1 MRISTIIITKNA
13 EKHLKQCL
21 DSVLWTD
28 EIIVLDCGSD
38 DNTVD
43 ICNSYSDKLKLH
55 QTDWPGFGKQ
65 KNRALKLASGEWIL
79 SLDADEVVTP
89 ELQGEIIAIL
99 NCFAKSSRNDEV
111 LQAGRVAIN
120 KDKKDNQVVAY
131 KIPRLT
137 YCFGKPVKYCFG
149 HNKDKPIRLLKKNC
163 GYFSDDIVHEKI
175 IVNGEIGNLKQQ
187 MQHFSFSSI
196 EDIINKMHSYSTLSA
211 TKLYQKQYKTTPAKI
226 FLHAFWTFFRIY
238 VLRLG
243 FLDGYCGF
251 VIALGNFEGVFYKY
265 AKLMELYKGDYQGKR
280 RL

>member
-1 MRISTIIITKNA
+1 MHISTIIITKNA
-13 EKHLKQCL
+13 AKYLKQCL

-28 EIIVLDCGSD
+28 EIIVLDCGSN
-38 DNTVD
+38 DNTVN
-43 ICNSYSDKLKLH
+43 ICQSYGDKVKLH
-55 QTDWPGFGKQ
+55 YTDWPGFGKQ

-89 ELQGEIIAIL
+89 ELQYEIIGIL
-99 NCFAKSSRNDEV
+99 DCFAKTARNNEAIHTG
-111 LQAGRVAIN
+111 QANIN
-120 KDKKDNQVVAY
+120 KNNKDNQIVGY

-175 IVNGEIGNLKQQ
+175 IANGKIGSLKRQI
-187 MQHFSFSSI
+187 QHFSFSNI
-196 EDIINKMHSYSTLSA
+196 EDIVNKMHSYSTLSA
-211 TKLYQKQYKTTPAKI
+211 TKLYQKQYKTTPIKI
-226 FLHAFWTFFRIY
+226 FFHAFWAFFRIY

-251 VIALGNFEGVFYKY
+251 VIALSNFEGVFYKY
-265 AKLMELYKGDYQGKR
+265 AKLMELYKSSCA
-280 RL
+280 

>member
-13 EKHLKQCL
+13 AKHLKQCL
-21 DSVLWTD
+21 DSVLWMD
-28 EIIVLDCGSD
+28 EIIVLDCGSND
-38 DNTVD
+38 DTVS
-43 ICNSYSDKLKLH
+43 ICKSYGDKLKLH

-65 KNRALKLASGEWIL
+65 KNRALKLASGEWVL

-89 ELQGEIIAIL
+89 ELQCEITGIL
-99 NCFAKSSRNDEV
+99 DCCAKSTLNDEV
-111 LQAGRVAIN
+111 VKHGQVVIN
-120 KDKKDNQVVAY
+120 KNNKDNQVVAY

-149 HNKDKPIRLLKKNC
+149 HNKDKPIRLLKRDHGC
-163 GYFSDDIVHEKI
+163 FSDDIVHEKI
-175 IVNGEIGNLKQQ
+175 IVTGKISSLKQP

-196 EDIINKMHSYSTLSA
+196 EDIINKMHSYSTLNA
-211 TKLYQKQYKTTPAKI
+211 TKLYQKQYKTTPVKA
-226 FLHAFWTFFRIY
+226 FLHAFWAFFRIY
-238 VLRLG
+238 ILRLG

-265 AKLMELYKGDYQGKR
+265 AKLMELYKSKA